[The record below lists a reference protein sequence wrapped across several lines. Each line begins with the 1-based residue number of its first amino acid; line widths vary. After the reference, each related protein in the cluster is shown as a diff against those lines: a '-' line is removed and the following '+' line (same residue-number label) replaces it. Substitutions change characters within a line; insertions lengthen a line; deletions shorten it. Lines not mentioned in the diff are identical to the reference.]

1 MPQAVLVK
9 KFRKGFQKKPLFIIA
24 GTSVSKKATD
34 RNRIRRRIRVIMT
47 PIMKEQRNDYAII
60 VKRGALA
67 LSYKNL
73 KEEIL
78 KFIHHD
84 RTV

>member
-9 KFRKGFQKKPLFIIA
+9 KFRKGFQKKPLFIIT
-24 GTSVSKKATD
+24 GTSVSKRAVD
-34 RNRIRRRIRVIMT
+34 RNRIRRRIRAIMA
-47 PIMKEQRNDYAII
+47 PVMKEQQNDYAII

-67 LSYKNL
+67 LSYQNL

-78 KFIHHD
+78 KFIRHD